1 MTTLQTLVTWLPFLF
16 DGFAKNVTIA
26 LLAMAIGTL
35 LGSLLAFLK
44 FSNKSWVRH
53 AVNGLTSFFRN
64 VPTLVLLFYL
74 ATLLPNQ
81 VVLFDGAVNLTLSPI
96 FKASLALA
104 SSPLGFTAWNL
115 YASLINWRK
124 GDHAAAMLFIPN
136 WLGAF
141 LVTTLASSVSSL
153 VGVDELVSRSNSVIT
168 ATSPNNMIPVYL
180 LAMSFFYIFCMTSS
194 QLLDRLKRY
203 MTTRNSA

>member
-1 MTTLQTLVTWLPFLF
+1 MSTIETLLTWLPFLF
-16 DGFAKNVTIA
+16 QGFVKNITIA
-26 LLAMAIGTL
+26 LLAMAIGTT
-35 LGSLLAFLK
+35 LGSILALMK
-44 FSNKSWVRH
+44 FSKFSWVRH
-53 AVNGLTSFFRN
+53 GVSALTSFFRN

-74 ATLLPNQ
+74 ATLLPNEL
-81 VVLFDGAVNLTLSPI
+81 VLFNGTFVLTLSPI

-115 YASLINWRK
+115 YASLSNWRK

-168 ATSPNNMIPVYL
+168 ATSPNNMISVYL
-180 LAMSFFYIFCMTSS
+180 LAMSFFFVFCMTSS

-203 MTTRNSA
+203 MTPRS